1 MSFVSRNQF
10 SMFYTASNHSHKRLH
25 LFILQVLSDN
35 TLVNLVPGGADKFV
49 DYEDRIEYIKLVRNC
64 RMSEGKMQV
73 SKKTS
78 EQNYKII
85 IIRDQIIRFL
95 VHCLRLNLSIRPSQR
110 KGAILRLFQA

>member
-49 DYEDRIEYIKLVRNC
+49 DYEDRIEYIKLVRSC

-73 SKKTS
+73 SKETS
-78 EQNYKII
+78 EQTLFPIL
-85 IIRDQIIRFL
+85 DQIIRFL
-95 VHCLRLNLSIRPSQR
+95 VLCLRLNLSIRPS
-110 KGAILRLFQA
+110 